1 VNIFSYMMKYIT
13 KEFATVNLTTVL
25 LFSVKG
31 KAYTMSQRLSQLIS
45 GKIVDVAEKKYKYI
59 DSFEAQDIFYR
70 YDISDYDP
78 ASLTFFFLF
87 ISAEEKT
94 KLLSEGM
101 RQAEAAQKKQ
111 EEKRKADERDTEANK
126 KCAIAIKNIIKIK

>member
-1 VNIFSYMMKYIT
+1 M
-13 KEFATVNLTTVL
+13 
-25 LFSVKG
+25 LFRS
-31 KAYTMSQRLSQLIS
+31 
-45 GKIVDVAEKKYKYI
+45 
-59 DSFEAQDIFYR
+59 DSFEAQDIFYG

-101 RQAEAAQKKQ
+101 SRAEARQKAQKQ
-111 EEKRKADERDTEANK
+111 IEERDEKDIIANEK
-126 KCAIAIKNIIKIK
+126 NSITNIIKIK